1 MEYLAIHSDPAVFGI
16 LSLALIILALWIVT
30 AFITG
35 MIRWAILV
43 FHPRRRLR

>member
-30 AFITG
+30 AFVTG
-35 MIRWAILV
+35 MVRWMVLI
-43 FHPRRRLR
+43 FRPRRRMK